1 MAEEKK
7 PTSKVAET
15 STSRL
20 PDHELCPVPSVLV
33 RPEAAQMAEPNRRHQ
48 LPGVQPG
55 GPDVL
60 PFSVNTTVCHC
71 SAPPEG
77 VTWLLFACPE

>member
-7 PTSKVAET
+7 PTSKVAEM
-15 STSRL
+15 STSHL

-48 LPGVQPG
+48 LPDIQPG
-55 GPDVL
+55 GPDVAWRSACH
-60 PFSVNTTVCHC
+60 SVLT
-71 SAPPEG
+71 
-77 VTWLLFACPE
+77 LLFVTALRPLRV